1 MPEPRISVVI
11 PCRNERRHVIPLLD
25 SLSRQ
30 ELGPWRWEIL
40 VADGES
46 DDGTA
51 EALVR
56 EARLRDLPLRVLSN
70 PNRIAA
76 AGLNLA
82 IRASRGEFVLRMDAH
97 SEYAPDYVRRCVE
110 TLERTG
116 ADNAGGPARTRAQG
130 YVARA
135 IQAAYHSPLS
145 SGGSRFHNESYEGWI
160 DTVPYGC
167 WRRATLDRIG
177 LFDADLVR
185 NQDDELNLRLIRAG
199 GRIWQDPQIR
209 SWYWTRSRFG
219 ALARQYFQYGFWK
232 VRVVRKHRIPASPRH
247 LAPGAFVLTLLT
259 LLVLGALLRA
269 IGMNWTPPVI
279 ALGLLTA
286 VYAAVLI
293 GASIAAAAKRGW
305 DLIPIL
311 PLAFATFHWSYGL
324 GFLAGLAF
332 WTARRTGATPGH
344 VFTGLSR

>member
-11 PCRNERRHVIPLLD
+11 PCRNERHHLITLLD
-25 SLSRQ
+25 SLSGQ
-30 ELGPWRWEIL
+30 ELNASDWEIL

-56 EARLRDLPLRVLSN
+56 EAGLRGLPLRVLNN
-70 PNRIAA
+70 PDRIAS

-82 IRASRGEFVLRMDAH
+82 IRAARGEFILRMDAH

-116 ADNAGGPARTRAQG
+116 ADNAGGPARTRAKG

-145 SGGSRFHNESYEGWI
+145 SGGSRFHDDRYEGWI

-167 WRRATLDRIG
+167 WRRTTLDRIG
-177 LFDADLVR
+177 LFDQELVR
-185 NQDDELNLRLIRAG
+185 NQDDELNLRLVRAG
-199 GRIWQDPQIR
+199 GRIWQDPQIQ

-232 VRVVRKHRIPASPRH
+232 VRVIRKHRLPASPRH
-247 LAPGAFVLTLLT
+247 LAPGAFVLLCLSLLMVAT
-259 LLVLGALLRA
+259 VLGAA
-269 IGMNWTPPVI
+269 GMNWIPAAMTLGFI
-279 ALGLLTA
+279 ASA
-286 VYAAVLI
+286 YAAVLI
-293 GASIAAAAKRGW
+293 GASIAAGAKHGW
-305 DLIPIL
+305 DLIPVL
-311 PLAFATFHWSYGL
+311 PLAFAIFHWSYGL
-324 GFLAGLAF
+324 GFVAGLAF
-332 WTARRTGATPGH
+332 WTGRRTGANPGR